1 MQAGSELAMKDATH
15 ASANT
20 TLPSEI
26 QTNST
31 QAPLPYNVGIS
42 RTFPFSHM

>member
-1 MQAGSELAMKDATH
+1 MQAGSELAMEDGAH

-31 QAPLPYNVGIS
+31 QAPFPRRNFKDIPPLPNL
-42 RTFPFSHM
+42 R